1 MKGKMEL
8 EKIPD
13 YPERNGGATREE
25 VVEQVRV
32 GLVRYLEAHREV
44 TPGIVASE
52 CGYDVK
58 SIYRFIQRVDHSL
71 VMAQKVINVYE
82 EIGQGMPCVCQH
94 CGRLPHFTNHL

>member
-32 GLVRYLEAHREV
+32 GLVRYLERNRD
-44 TPGIVASE
+44 VAIKDVAMA
-52 CGYDVK
+52 CGYDVT
-58 SIYRFIQRVDHSL
+58 SIYKFIQRVDHSL
-71 VMAQKVINVYE
+71 VMAQKIVSTYS
-82 EIGQGMPCVCQH
+82 EIGQGMPCVCPH
-94 CGRLPHFTNHL
+94 CMRLPHFTNH